1 MITLDSLKA
10 GSWISS
16 GWIDN
21 SKGDKMQIREAA
33 KVRNR
38 QTTTWYVTSDTTPGT
53 EYIVHNKRNAVSHH
67 KVWTCNCLSFTE
79 REQFRNGECKHIA
92 AVKHEL
98 FMKQAAQEATSAV
111 LSEMT
116 VTVKQ
121 VLDLIVKTLNGP
133 RAESKQLWDVLTIL
147 RGPDNDDHN
156 LKEETTAA
164 LRGAI
169 GLLSGSGTGAV
180 VSNEKPFGHNFSLWT
195 GSTDY
200 YRLISELTKQHNAQ
214 EHFAIHYRSALIA
227 LKSLGYIK

>member
-33 KVRNR
+33 KVQNR
-38 QTTTWYVTSDTTPGT
+38 QTTWYVIGDSGT

-67 KVWTCNCLSFTE
+67 KVWTCNCPDFTE
-79 REQFRNGECKHIA
+79 RRQFKNQECKHILEVRNFVNLKV
-92 AVKHEL
+92 AV
-98 FMKQAAQEATSAV
+98 QAAEAAECALSDASVKNV
-111 LSEMT
+111 LN
-116 VTVKQ
+116 
-121 VLDLIVKTLNGP
+121 LIVKILNGP
-133 RAESKQLWDVLTIL
+133 RAEARQLWDVLTIL
-147 RGPDNDDHN
+147 RGPDNDDLD
-156 LKEETTAA
+156 LKEKTTAA

-169 GLLSGSGTGAV
+169 GLFSNSRTGAV
-180 VSNEKPFGHNFSLWT
+180 VSSEKPFGYNFDLWN
-195 GSTDY
+195 GSNDY

-214 EHFAIHYRSALIA
+214 KHFAIHYRSALIT